1 MILEFYF
8 QSLYYI
14 SGVIILVCSYRWNML
29 SLTILIATCFGL
41 LKGFNK
47 IILAFIV
54 FMDLSNII
62 VNYFVL
68 FTQYEVVTGFL
79 GQSLTN
85 FILQLSSFLGLL
97 TAQNNNL
104 SSIFAYNIVIFYFAV
119 ESYALKKILDEDR
132 FN

>member
-1 MILEFYF
+1 
-8 QSLYYI
+8 
-14 SGVIILVCSYRWNML
+14 
-29 SLTILIATCFGL
+29 
-41 LKGFNK
+41 
-47 IILAFIV
+47 
-54 FMDLSNII
+54 MDLSNII